1 MDHMK
6 ERYNQLSDKPFNS
19 KDKFAFTYIESS
31 SKKSD
36 LESVII
42 VKGAPDILLSR
53 CASYFS
59 GVGES
64 EKPLDEE
71 AKLGLMAT
79 QEEWSRKGERVI
91 LITRRAY
98 PSIHPHGSIEF
109 EEELCDAALGELTV
123 VGLIGILDP
132 PREDIPST
140 VSELR
145 RCGSRVFMVT
155 GDFRLTACA
164 IAHWIP
170 RTSFLRGF
178 GWSLPSDA
186 ARGLLGRT
194 TIRYP
199 CWNSF

>member
-64 EKPLDEE
+64 EKPLDEG
-71 AKLGLMAT
+71 AKQALMAK
-79 QEEWSRKGERVI
+79 QEEWWRKGERVI

-98 PSIHPHGSIEF
+98 NSIHLHGAIEF

-140 VSELR
+140 VS
-145 RCGSRVFMVT
+145 
-155 GDFRLTACA
+155 
-164 IAHWIP
+164 
-170 RTSFLRGF
+170 
-178 GWSLPSDA
+178 
-186 ARGLLGRT
+186 
-194 TIRYP
+194 
-199 CWNSF
+199 